1 MKLMNDLAMSNSF
14 IVGDAG
20 GTGTQWRVVIN
31 DQIHQFETIG
41 FNAYTHNLDDLNT
54 DIKQVFGQLVDQDI
68 PKYFYAA
75 GVDTPDQQKEVTNA
89 LLEVFQAN
97 LNVENDLVGVARSLC
112 GKEPGNVCILG
123 TGSNACYYDGEKVN
137 KVSASL
143 GYVLGDEGSGA
154 HLGKRLMMG
163 VFRGR
168 FAKEIVD
175 EFQETFKLS
184 SHQVIQRIYHQPKPN
199 HFLASFAEFVHEHKN
214 HPDIYQMIF
223 EVFEG
228 FYNAFFF
235 KPSSKDLPVY
245 FSGSIAWHFSDIL
258 REVSSK
264 HGFLI
269 KNIAKSPV
277 AGLVLYHQQY
287 G

>member
-1 MKLMNDLAMSNSF
+1 MNKSF

-20 GTGTQWRVVIN
+20 GTGTQWRVVI
-31 DQIHQFETIG
+31 DGVIHQFETIG
-41 FNAYTHNLDDLNT
+41 FNAYTHSLDDFKTNIT
-54 DIKQVFGQLVDQDI
+54 QVLGDVIDKDI

-75 GVDTPDQQKEVTNA
+75 GVDTPAQQQEVIKA

-97 LNVENDLVGVARSLC
+97 LSVENDLVGVARSLC

-123 TGSNACYYDGEKVN
+123 TGSNACYYDGAKVN

-154 HLGKRLMMG
+154 DLGKRLMTG
-163 VFRGR
+163 VFRKR
-168 FAKEIVD
+168 FAQEIVE

-184 SHQVIQRIYHQPKPN
+184 SYEVIQRIYHQPRPN
-199 HFLASFAEFVHEHKN
+199 HFLASFAKFIHERKN

-223 EVFEG
+223 EAFEG
-228 FYNAFFF
+228 FYDAFFE
-235 KPSSKDLPVY
+235 SSTRNLPVH
-245 FSGSIAWHFSDIL
+245 FSGSIAWYFSDIL

-264 HGFLI
+264 HGFQI

-287 G
+287 D